1 MMETIRAIVIDD
13 ELSSLQNLQQKL
25 EIFCAEVQVVATAQK
40 PEEALLLIQHHKPD
54 VIFLDIEMP
63 KLNGIAFVQS
73 LSNPPMIVFTTAYPN
88 HALKGFEL
96 DVLDYLVKP
105 ISFERF
111 LKTTNKAVERKLFTS
126 QKTEEQKDNYIF
138 IKSDSKFHKIKH
150 SDIIYIE
157 GLKDYVKI
165 HTEDGS
171 KLVLVNLKNIESKLP
186 QNVFIR
192 AHKSFIVSIEKITSV
207 EGNVIH
213 IGEKKIPIGKEY
225 KEILFEKLIRNTADL
240 FVILRGK

>member
-1 MMETIRAIVIDD
+1 MKLKCIVVDD
-13 ELSSLQNLQQKL
+13 EPLAREGIAGYVRQMDTLQLCGVFSDAIEANNFLST
-25 EIFCAEVQVVATAQK
+25 EDV
-40 PEEALLLIQHHKPD
+40 D

-73 LSNPPMIVFTTAYPN
+73 LNNAPMIVFTTAYPN

-111 LKTTNKAVERKLFTS
+111 LKTTNKAVERRLS
-126 QKTEEQKDNYIF
+126 ISPKTEDQKDNYIF

-150 SDIIYIE
+150 DDIIYIE

-186 QNVFIR
+186 ENIFIR

-207 EGNVIH
+207 EGNVMH
-213 IGEKKIPIGKEY
+213 MGEKEIPIGKEY
-225 KEILFEKLIRNTADL
+225 KEVLFDKLINKKLIKR
-240 FVILRGK
+240 